1 MEINMKAYT
10 NRIIS
15 MFCLLFILWSTFT
28 AHSMRPTAKPAGRE
42 TASLKVE
49 IVYSSEGVTGPITGR
64 AYFIVS
70 KSDDEVEPRFRVGRG
85 VGSPIWGLSL
95 DALKVDEAVVLD
107 GSVFGFPVES
117 IDDIPA
123 GEYNVQGFINIYSEF
138 RRADGHTLWM
148 HNDQWEGQR
157 WNRSPGNLYSDV
169 QKITIDPA
177 RPQTIRL
184 VCDHVI
190 PPVEIPPDTKWV
202 KRIKFESPMLTA
214 FWGRPIYL
222 GATVLLPKGYD
233 EHPDVEYPVV
243 YIQGHFS
250 LRAPFGFS
258 DAEPESENRWARRG
272 YEFYQYWNSDDCP
285 RMIAV
290 TFQHPCPYY
299 DDSYAVNSPNVGPY
313 GDAIME
319 ELIPRVEA
327 TFRIIRKPYARLL
340 TGGSTGGWISLA
352 LQIFYPD
359 FFGGTWSLCPD
370 PVDFRYYQIVNIYED
385 ENAYFRNLDWIRL
398 ERPNCRETDGNI
410 RFFMKD
416 ENLTEY
422 VIGDKSRGGGQWDIW
437 EAAYSPIGEDGYPKP
452 IWDKRTGKIDH
463 DVAKTWKE
471 WDLRNILETRWAKLG
486 SKLQGKLHIYTGSMD
501 SFYLNEAVVLLEKFL
516 ESTTDPY
523 YDGVIEYG
531 EKKPHCWGPRG
542 KDLLELMK
550 AHLIEHVDPAG
561 DTSAWL
567 Y

>member
-1 MEINMKAYT
+1 MAKTIQPRTIVAGWACTLLILSSALAFGLTTDRMLAEIAFDGKAHR
-10 NRIIS
+10 N
-15 MFCLLFILWSTFT
+15 
-28 AHSMRPTAKPAGRE
+28 
-42 TASLKVE
+42 
-49 IVYSSEGVTGPITGR
+49 PITGR
-64 AYFIVS
+64 VYLIVS
-70 KSDDEVEPRFRVGRG
+70 EAEGREPRFQRAPFNVLTWGKDITSL
-85 VGSPIWGLSL
+85 SPG
-95 DALKVDEAVVLD
+95 EAVVLD